1 LNLLPNCFE
10 FKFTYPNPGQDLHT
24 EAKTTKKIEDSDSMQ
39 EFQTPGHTFG
49 TPERISCSNIFFL
62 FYEAAK
68 FFLDPQKIFTWI
80 QTQQQP
86 SSVAD
91 PVSDILDPRSR
102 I

>member
-1 LNLLPNCFE
+1 
-10 FKFTYPNPGQDLHT
+10 
-24 EAKTTKKIEDSDSMQ
+24 MQ
-39 EFQTPGHTFG
+39 EFQTPGHIFG
-49 TPERISCSNIFFL
+49 TPNIFFL